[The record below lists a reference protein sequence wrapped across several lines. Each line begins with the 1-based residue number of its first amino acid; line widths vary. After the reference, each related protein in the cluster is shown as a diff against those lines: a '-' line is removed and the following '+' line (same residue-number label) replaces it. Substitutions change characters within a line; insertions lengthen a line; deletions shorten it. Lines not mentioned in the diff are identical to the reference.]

1 MLKTLFGSCAAVREG
16 GARRHNIS
24 RSGEIRKRRNPPG
37 MGAVIV
43 FPRAWREKDVALK
56 GDIERIVEEKAS
68 ADKLDRC

>member
-1 MLKTLFGSCAAVREG
+1 
-16 GARRHNIS
+16 
-24 RSGEIRKRRNPPG
+24 